1 MNYQALVVFEENKK
15 FVRRIVSRKLE
26 ELPAGDVLIRVR
38 YSSLNYKD
46 ALSATGN
53 KGITRNYPHT
63 PGIDAAGIVET
74 SSDNSFRIGD
84 EVLVTGYDL
93 GMNTA
98 GGYSELI
105 KVPADWI
112 VPKPSSFSL
121 KECMILGTAGFTAA
135 TALYKLQCM
144 GQSVSAGPVVVTG
157 ATGGVGSLA
166 VALLSNA
173 GYEVIGVTGKSNA
186 NTYLLSLGAKEIQP
200 RSFVND
206 VSGKSLIKPKWAAA
220 IDTTGGTI
228 LETLLKGCMQEGN
241 IVSTGLVASP
251 NLSTTVYPFILNG
264 VSLLGVGSAGMP
276 MDVRRIIWEK
286 LAGEWNIQSRLPSI
300 GKEVTLSELN
310 EKYIDE
316 ILAGRITGR
325 IVVKI

>member
-74 SSDNSFRIGD
+74 SSDKSFRIGD

-98 GGYSELI
+98 GGYSELVR
-105 KVPADWI
+105 VPAAWI

-206 VSGKSLIKPKWAAA
+206 ASGKSLIKPKWAAA